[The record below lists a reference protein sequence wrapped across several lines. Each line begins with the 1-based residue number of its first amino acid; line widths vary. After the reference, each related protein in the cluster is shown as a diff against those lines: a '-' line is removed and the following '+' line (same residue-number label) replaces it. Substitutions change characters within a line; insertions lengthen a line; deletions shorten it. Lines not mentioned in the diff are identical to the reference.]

1 MAQPLTNA
9 ATLLGGFESAGL
21 QTVIVAAG
29 GGSAAIPHLVTTPGG
44 STVVL
49 ECLVPSARA
58 AVDRLL
64 GGPQES
70 YCSSRTARRL
80 AGMAWQRACALGAS
94 ADTAVGAAV
103 TASLRSRIPKR
114 GPHQIVVAVQ
124 TLLSTSVA
132 TLVLQKD
139 ARPRADEELLAAAL
153 LLERLATVLCETA
166 PVPDS
171 SSLMLLGDEHV
182 KVASCQPPAAWRE
195 LLAGTRAAVQ
205 ASHDP
210 SRSRADAAPSGPPPG
225 GSAGRLIFPGSFDP
239 LHDGHLGMALVAEEI
254 AERPLD
260 FELSIV
266 NVDKPPL
273 DYLEMQSR
281 AAQFTG
287 RSLWFTRAAT
297 FAEKLDVFPG
307 STFVMGADTYARLA
321 DPKYYGGSH
330 EAAKLAVQRICD
342 QARGLI
348 VFGRERHGCFE
359 DPAQLDVP
367 AALREV
373 TYFVSKREFKLDIS
387 STELRQRARDF

>member
-1 MAQPLTNA
+1 
-9 ATLLGGFESAGL
+9 
-21 QTVIVAAG
+21 
-29 GGSAAIPHLVTTPGG
+29 
-44 STVVL
+44 
-49 ECLVPSARA
+49 
-58 AVDRLL
+58 
-64 GGPQES
+64 
-70 YCSSRTARRL
+70 
-80 AGMAWQRACALGAS
+80 
-94 ADTAVGAAV
+94 
-103 TASLRSRIPKR
+103 
-114 GPHQIVVAVQ
+114 
-124 TLLSTSVA
+124 
-132 TLVLQKD
+132 
-139 ARPRADEELLAAAL
+139 
-153 LLERLATVLCETA
+153 
-166 PVPDS
+166 
-171 SSLMLLGDEHV
+171 
-182 KVASCQPPAAWRE
+182 
-195 LLAGTRAAVQ
+195 
-205 ASHDP
+205 
-210 SRSRADAAPSGPPPG
+210 
-225 GSAGRLIFPGSFDP
+225 
-239 LHDGHLGMALVAEEI
+239 MALVAEEI

-330 EAAKLAVQRICD
+330 EAAKIAVQRICD

-359 DPAQLDVP
+359 DPAQFDVP